1 MVCAAGFE
9 PATPRFQAENSTK
22 LSYAQKDMEEV
33 VRFELTD
40 PFEPPV
46 FEAGAFGHSAK
57 LPKMVREAGL
67 EPAGP

>member
-1 MVCAAGFE
+1 MA
-9 PATPRFQAENSTK
+9 
-22 LSYAQKDMEEV
+22 EV